1 MLVRNYFASTVHT
14 SYVRI
19 FLFYCFFVSFHL
31 SFFLLTSFSFSF
43 FLSLSL
49 SPFPSFCSLCPFSFH
64 FAFPLSFHFHLP
76 SLSVSLSFHFLS
88 FLLSVHLCLSFF
100 SLLFSFFLLFLF
112 HLFCFFHSIFH
123 FILCLPS
130 LFFCPTTQG
139 KDKTGGRWGKKSF
152 SQSQVVGPPLQP
164 PKPRFGGGKKLSDS
178 RPVSMMVD
186 IEVLCD
192 VQSRLILCSTLDSIQ
207 CIVMLWEFKFKFLR
221 K

>member
-1 MLVRNYFASTVHT
+1 MRILLLWLVKLEVGMHTQYNYFASTVHT

-49 SPFPSFCSLCPFSFH
+49 SSSL
-64 FAFPLSFHFHLP
+64 
-76 SLSVSLSFHFLS
+76 
-88 FLLSVHLCLSFF
+88 
-100 SLLFSFFLLFLF
+100 SFFLLASFFFFPSFSLSFVLLLSLYLSFYPLF
-112 HLFCFFHSIFH
+112 AF
-123 FILCLPS
+123 P
-130 LFFCPTTQG
+130 FFCPTTQG

-207 CIVMLWEFKFKFLR
+207 CIVMLWEFKFQFLR